1 MMRYQQFI
9 PWLRGIISWRTNNP
23 EVLQEMTWQFWDR
36 KPGANI
42 ARLCQ
47 TAAPMLV
54 SLGTHLQ
61 WQNDRAAYDLL
72 PALRWINSQGLLNPM
87 GQGLI
92 ENLERAQAKGG
103 GLADDPS
110 VEKEK

>member
-1 MMRYQQFI
+1 MLRYQQFI
-9 PWLRGIISWRTNNP
+9 PWLRGIISWKTNSP
-23 EVLQEMTWQFWDR
+23 EVLQVMEWQFWDK

-61 WQNDRAAYDLL
+61 WQNDHGAYDLL
-72 PALRWINSQGLLNPM
+72 PALKWINSQGLLDSM
-87 GQGLI
+87 GRGLI
-92 ENLERAQAKGG
+92 ENLERAQAKGVG
-103 GLADDPS
+103 PADDPS
-110 VEKEK
+110 VEKK